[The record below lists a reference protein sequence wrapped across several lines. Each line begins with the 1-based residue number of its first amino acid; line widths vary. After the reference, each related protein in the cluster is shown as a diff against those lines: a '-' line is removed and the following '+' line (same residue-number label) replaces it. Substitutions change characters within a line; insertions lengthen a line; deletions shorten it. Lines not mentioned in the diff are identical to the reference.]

1 MKSSIHA
8 KFKNLSNRLRR
19 FHGSLLSRFRLFYL
33 FTQFLRRHFFNLYRD
48 FIRFDFHSFGQ
59 FMAILPTKNC
69 PFSHLNKVQSTA
81 DPRPISVNHIF
92 PIPSQHPDLL
102 QRFGQL
108 HLSHHL
114 QRTASQAAH
123 KSKILQSVCQHFTK
137 RLQFITRLYFQSF
150 INSFNFYF
158 YVNHTKPSNR

>member
-1 MKSSIHA
+1 MIYSIHA

-19 FHGSLLSRFRLFYL
+19 FHGSILSYFRLFYL
-33 FTQFLRRHFFNLYRD
+33 FTQFLRRHFFNLYRH
-48 FIRFDFHSFGQ
+48 FIRIYFYNFGQ
-59 FMAILPTKNC
+59 FMAYFPSINLQPKSPRKIQTSFEAA
-69 PFSHLNKVQSTA
+69 PF
-81 DPRPISVNHIF
+81 SVNHIF
-92 PIPSQHPDLL
+92 PILSVHPDLL

-108 HLSHHL
+108 YLSHHL
-114 QRTASQAAH
+114 QRTASQAAR

-137 RLQFITRLYFQSF
+137 RLQFITRLYFKSF

>member
-1 MKSSIHA
+1 MKTSVHG
-8 KFKNLSNRLRR
+8 KHQDFCNRFGRIIDPIYFLY
-19 FHGSLLSRFRLFYL
+19 RLFYL
-33 FTQFLRRHFFNLYRD
+33 FTQFLRRHFFNLYRN

-59 FMAILPTKNC
+59 FMAIMPTKIF
-69 PFSHLNKVQSTA
+69 PFSHLKKVQSTA

-92 PIPSQHPDLL
+92 PILSVHPDLL

-108 HLSHHL
+108 YLSHHL
-114 QRTASQAAH
+114 QRTASQAAR

-137 RLQFITRLYFQSF
+137 RLQFITRLYFKSF